1 MATSGT
7 TTALPKITMKD
18 LMARVLECY
27 HDAKEKIDSIETKD
41 MTLPAE
47 DQEKID
53 EILTVTGHLR
63 TSVEH
68 LNICLDEIFSQ
79 GAQILNGGA
88 SRRREQDRKRKR
100 EYERKNEVMEME
112 IAARHGKI

>member
-7 TTALPKITMKD
+7 ATALPKITMKD
-18 LMARVLECY
+18 LMARVLKCY
-27 HDAKEKIDSIETKD
+27 DDAKENIDTIETKD

-47 DQEKID
+47 DKEKID

-79 GAQILNGGA
+79 GAQIMNGGPG
-88 SRRREQDRKRKR
+88 RRREQDRKRKR

-112 IAARHGKI
+112 IAARHWEI

>member
-7 TTALPKITMKD
+7 TTAVPKITMKD
-18 LMARVLECY
+18 LMARVLACY
-27 HDAKEKIDSIETKD
+27 QKAKEKIDSIETKD

-47 DQEKID
+47 DKEQID
-53 EILTVTGHLR
+53 EILTVTGDLR

-68 LNICLDEIFSQ
+68 FNICLGEIFSQ
-79 GAQILNGGA
+79 GAQIVHGNA
-88 SRRREQDRKRKR
+88 SRRCEQNRKRKL

-112 IAARHGKI
+112 TAARRGKI

>member
-7 TTALPKITMKD
+7 TTAVPKITMKD
-18 LMARVLECY
+18 LMARVLESY
-27 HDAKEKIDSIETKD
+27 HDAKQKIDSIETKD

-47 DQEKID
+47 DKEKIE
-53 EILTVTGHLR
+53 EILTVTRDLR

-68 LNICLDEIFSQ
+68 LNICLHEIFSQ
-79 GAQILNGGA
+79 GAQILYGDP

-100 EYERKNEVMEME
+100 EYERKNDVMEME
-112 IAARHGKI
+112 IAARQGGI